1 MIKTGIEKLDTL
13 LGGGLRNGIITDIF
27 GVSGAG
33 KTQLTLQIV
42 SNSITQGGTIFY
54 QDTTGSFRPERLVE
68 LLKTKGLDSNLLD
81 KVTVGRITNT
91 AEQLRSIKK
100 ISESNFSLVVID
112 NVTDLFSFE
121 YSKEDQM
128 LEKTTQFAKY
138 MKELSKVAL
147 EKKIPIVIVNMMRKT
162 ADTEQENM
170 EAVISIF
177 THVRIKL
184 DKKSVNYEG
193 QVFLDPMKKNQFLYK
208 ITKDGLV
215 DLT

>member
-1 MIKTGIEKLDTL
+1 
-13 LGGGLRNGIITDIF
+13 
-27 GVSGAG
+27 
-33 KTQLTLQIV
+33 
-42 SNSITQGGTIFY
+42 
-54 QDTTGSFRPERLVE
+54 VE

>member
-42 SNSITQGGTIFY
+42 SNSLTKGGTIFY

>member
-1 MIKTGIEKLDTL
+1 
-13 LGGGLRNGIITDIF
+13 
-27 GVSGAG
+27 
-33 KTQLTLQIV
+33 
-42 SNSITQGGTIFY
+42 
-54 QDTTGSFRPERLVE
+54 
-68 LLKTKGLDSNLLD
+68 
-81 KVTVGRITNT
+81 
-91 AEQLRSIKK
+91 
-100 ISESNFSLVVID
+100 VVID